1 MPQRRRRRPG
11 RNRSRS
17 ASLFLATVLLI
28 AGAYI
33 GAASSLGTWLAEHV
47 VQPVFSTLGIFQ
59 SVPSPSPGAPE
70 GTDTPAQQSVQVSMQ
85 GLTVYALQTGVFSTS
100 ENAQNEAATLQSQ
113 GGGGYV
119 KQDGE
124 QFRTLLSPYEK
135 ESDASSVRDQL
146 KATMETRVYPVSCNA
161 FSIQV
166 NTEEQKKAI
175 EAVLPAF
182 DNVKK
187 DLFAAAMSV
196 NHTAQLPEKAKTAQ
210 KTLQDFYTKLSE
222 AVPAGQ
228 SQKVDQWL
236 TALKDAL
243 DHLNNGIDKGGTQLA
258 AQIQYACLQV
268 CCSYCALSS

>member
-17 ASLFLATVLLI
+17 ASLFLAAVLLI

-59 SVPSPSPGAPE
+59 SAPSPSSDNPQGTAAP
-70 GTDTPAQQSVQVSMQ
+70 TQQDAPVSMQ
-85 GLTVYALQTGVFSTS
+85 AMTVYALQTGVFSTN

-113 GGGGYV
+113 GGGGFV
-119 KQDGE
+119 RQDGE
-124 QFRTLLSPYEK
+124 QFRALLSVYEK
-135 ESDASSVRDQL
+135 ESDANDVRNQL
-146 KATMETRVYPVSCNA
+146 KATLETRIYPISCNS
-161 FSIQV
+161 FSLQAA
-166 NTEEQKKAI
+166 TQEQKKAI
-175 EAVLPAF
+175 ESVLPAF
-182 DNVKK
+182 ENVKK
-187 DLFAAAMSV
+187 ELFAATMSV
-196 NHTAQLPEKAKTAQ
+196 NDAAKLPEQARTAQNA
-210 KTLQDFYTKLSE
+210 LQDFYTRLSE

-243 DHLNNGIDKGGTQLA
+243 DHLNNGLDKGGTFLA

>member
-17 ASLFLATVLLI
+17 ASLFLAVVLLI

-59 SVPSPSPGAPE
+59 HTPSPSPGTTE
-70 GTDTPAQQSVQVSMQ
+70 GAQAPAQQSVQVSAQ
-85 GLTVYALQTGVFSTS
+85 GLTVYALQTGVFSS
-100 ENAQNEAATLQSQ
+100 NENAQNEAASLQSQ
-113 GGGGYV
+113 GGGGFV

-124 QFRTLLSPYEK
+124 QFRTLLSLYEE
-135 ESDASSVRDQL
+135 ESDATSVRDQL
-146 KATMETRVYPVSCNA
+146 KATMETRVYPVSCGA

-166 NTEEQKKAI
+166 TTEEQKKAL

-182 DNVKK
+182 EDVRE
-187 DLFAAAMSV
+187 DLFAATMSV
-196 NHTAQLPEKAKTAQ
+196 NNATQLTEKAQAAQ
-210 KTLQDFYTKLSE
+210 KTLQDFYTRLSE

-236 TALKDAL
+236 SALKDAL
-243 DHLNNGIDKGGTQLA
+243 DRLNAGIQAGGTQLA
-258 AQIQYACLQV
+258 AGVQYACLQV